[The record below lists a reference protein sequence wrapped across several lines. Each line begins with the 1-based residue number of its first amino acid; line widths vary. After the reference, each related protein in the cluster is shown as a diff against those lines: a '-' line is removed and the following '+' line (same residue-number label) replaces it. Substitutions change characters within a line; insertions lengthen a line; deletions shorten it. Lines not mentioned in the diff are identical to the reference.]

1 MAVAEPQQ
9 LARVYFERGYKRQM
23 RGRYVEAIACYRKS
37 LELFPTAEAY
47 TFLGWTYSMQGR
59 YEEAIQE
66 CLKAIQIDPE
76 FGNPYNDIGAY
87 YIELRRLDEAVPWL
101 ERAIRAKRYDCH
113 CFPHF
118 NLGRIYEH
126 QGHWR
131 QAIEAYRSAYA
142 ANAEYLIALQAA
154 NRLQG
159 LLD

>member
-1 MAVAEPQQ
+1 MSVAEPKQ
-9 LARVYFERGYKRQM
+9 LALEFFERAYKRQM
-23 RGRYVEAIACYRKS
+23 QGRFDEAIACYRKS

-47 TFLGWTYSMQGR
+47 TFLGWTYSLQGR
-59 YEEAIQE
+59 YDDAIQE
-66 CLKAIQIDPE
+66 CLKAIAVDPD

-87 YIELRRLDEAVPWL
+87 LIEQDKLDEAIPWL
-101 ERAIRAKRYDCH
+101 TRAIQAKRYDCY

-126 QGHWR
+126 QGAWTKAVASYR
-131 QAIEAYRSAYA
+131 QAYA
-142 ANAEYLIALQAA
+142 ANTDYVIALQAA